1 MQISD
6 CGKSVD
12 PQRGT
17 INSPTT
23 ATIHDPCPHSHLR
36 HPPLPS
42 HRQCHHLLLQQQP
55 TPMLLTM
62 MKSSRLRLATITRQE
77 QREGQPSPNDNDHD
91 DADDDRQKT
100 TIAAKSSHNTAAG
113 SKVCGVEMV
122 KVVLA
127 SYKSLCFGCFSAS
140 IAENEIAAVWL
151 DVESRANIQFSA
163 DISFFSS
170 PCSQVF
176 LRRTSTFSPPSHV
189 LLILLLL
196 VLH

>member
-1 MQISD
+1 MPPGSSEEVLVQYSQDGGIMQISD

-91 DADDDRQKT
+91 DADDDRLSN
-100 TIAAKSSHNTAAG
+100 SSNNNYNRGKEQSQHC
-113 SKVCGVEMV
+113 SWFQSLRCGDGQGCISIVQEP
-122 KVVLA
+122 VL
-127 SYKSLCFGCFSAS
+127 
-140 IAENEIAAVWL
+140 
-151 DVESRANIQFSA
+151 R
-163 DISFFSS
+163 
-170 PCSQVF
+170 VF
-176 LRRTSTFSPPSHV
+176 LRFNSRKRNCGSLAGCGKQSEYSVFG
-189 LLILLLL
+189 
-196 VLH
+196 